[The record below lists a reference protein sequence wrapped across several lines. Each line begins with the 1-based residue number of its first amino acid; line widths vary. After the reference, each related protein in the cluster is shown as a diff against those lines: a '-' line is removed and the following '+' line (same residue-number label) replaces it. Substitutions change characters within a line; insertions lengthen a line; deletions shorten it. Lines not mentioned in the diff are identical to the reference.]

1 MKKRLLSLTL
11 ALALLCALFVPAHAE
26 SFNPATRECVAVV
39 YTCLELV
46 NAPEYFLGWGTGFF
60 VGETGKDP
68 SHLITNHHVIER
80 FVKFGAGELYGYTPV
95 WNDTIKDYD
104 WYIYENP
111 NDSRAQYQ
119 GRSKIR
125 VFYDS
130 GTYEEAYTVE
140 YSESKDVA
148 VLKLA
153 GTTSLRKPI
162 PLAVPDDSAVGS
174 VVFAVGYPGLSENLF
189 AGATTS
195 WGISDVTVTRGA
207 VSRLLTTQGTG
218 QAIVQIDCDIKH
230 GNSGGPLVN
239 AAGQAIGITTKSVS
253 NTSGEQTNYA
263 VNISEA
269 ITLLNRNGV
278 VYATGGGTTAPATE
292 PPASEPPA
300 ETQAPEPTQAPATEP
315 PAETDPPTETEP
327 PADPE
332 PAKSN
337 TGLIIGVG
345 VAVVAVIAVV
355 VVLLTRKKPTPVTP
369 PPVNPGP
376 SSPSFAPTEPPRG
389 AIPAGGAVEAWRLQC
404 QSGAFAGR
412 RFAINGQL
420 RVGRDPA
427 RNDLVYPSSTQGI
440 SGAHCVLRL
449 QGGTL
454 WLEDLGS
461 SYGTFLASG
470 QKLTPHQPVQLRKGD
485 SFYLASQ
492 RELFQI
498 TGKGGV

>member
-26 SFNPATRECVAVV
+26 SFNPATRESVAVV
-39 YTCLELV
+39 ATCLDTDGGELS
-46 NAPEYFLGWGTGFF
+46 FGWGTGFF
-60 VGETGKDP
+60 VGQTGQDP
-68 SHLITNHHVIER
+68 GYLITNHHVIED
-80 FVKFGAGELYGYTPV
+80 FIGYGAGELYDYTIGGQ
-95 WNDTIKDYD
+95 TY
-104 WYIYENP
+104 
-111 NDSRAQYQ
+111 R
-119 GRSKIR
+119 GRTKIR
-125 VFYDS
+125 VYYDS
-130 GTYEEAYTVE
+130 NTYEEAYVVE
-140 YSESKDVA
+140 YNESKDVA

-269 ITLLNRNGV
+269 ITLLNRNGIT
-278 VYATGGGTTAPATE
+278 YATGGGTTAPATE
-292 PPASEPPA
+292 PPAETNPPA
-300 ETQAPEPTQAPATEP
+300 ETEP
-315 PAETDPPTETEP
+315 PV
-327 PADPE
+327 DPE

-355 VVLLTRKKPTPVTP
+355 VVLLTRKKQTPVTP

-389 AIPAGGAVEAWRLQC
+389 AIPAGGGSDQWRLQC

-420 RVGRDPA
+420 RIGRDPA

-461 SYGTFLASG
+461 SYGTFLADG
-470 QKLTPHQPVQLRKGD
+470 RKLAPHQPVQLRKGD

>member
-26 SFNPATRECVAVV
+26 SFDPATRESVAVV
-39 YTCLELV
+39 ATCLDTDGGEIS
-46 NAPEYFLGWGTGFF
+46 FGWGTGFF
-60 VGETGKDP
+60 VGQTGQDP
-68 SHLITNHHVIER
+68 GYLITNHHVIED
-80 FVKFGAGELYGYTPV
+80 FIGYGAGELHDYTIGGQ
-95 WNDTIKDYD
+95 TY
-104 WYIYENP
+104 
-111 NDSRAQYQ
+111 R
-119 GRSKIR
+119 GRTKIR
-125 VFYDS
+125 VYYDS
-130 GTYEEAYTVE
+130 STYEEAYVVE

-148 VLKLA
+148 ILKLA

-162 PLAVPDDSAVGS
+162 PLAVPDDGAVGS

-239 AAGQAIGITTKSVS
+239 AAGEAIGITTKSVS

-278 VYATGGGTTAPATE
+278 AYATGGGTTAPATE
-292 PPASEPPA
+292 PPAG
-300 ETQAPEPTQAPATEP
+300 TEP
-315 PAETDPPTETEP
+315 PV
-327 PADPE
+327 DPE

-337 TGLIIGVG
+337 TGLIIGIG
-345 VAVVAVIAVV
+345 VAAAAVIAVAA
-355 VVLLTRKKPTPVTP
+355 VLLSRKKQAAVTP
-369 PPVNPGP
+369 PPGP
-376 SSPSFAPTEPPRG
+376 SSPSSAPTEPSRG
-389 AIPAGGAVEAWRLQC
+389 AIPAGGAVEEWRLQC

-420 RVGRDPA
+420 RIGRDPA
-427 RNDLVYPSSTQGI
+427 RNDLVYPGSTQGI

-461 SYGTFLASG
+461 SYGTFLADG
-470 QKLTPHQPVQLRKGD
+470 RKLAPRQPVQLRKGD